1 MSDYQLIPFGE
12 IQAMALVVAK
22 AGSFG
27 FKSPE
32 QAAALMLVAQAD
44 GLHPAKAAT
53 HYHIIQG
60 KPTLTAD
67 AMLARFQAAGG
78 RVKWETYGDD
88 QVSGTFT
95 HAAGGS
101 VTITWTL
108 ERARKAGVGNLEK
121 FPAAMLRARC
131 ISEGVRTVY
140 PGVIV
145 GMYTPEEVS
154 TFPEHVTATIEGQP
168 TTIELER
175 TPEVPAVI
183 TNANSLQELVEAFQY
198 ATRGWDPSTEYYQAC
213 KAAATERKASL

>member
-1 MSDYQLIPFGE
+1 MKDITEMANAISKSNFFG
-12 IQAMALVVAK
+12 LK
-22 AGSFG
+22 T
-27 FKSPE
+27 PE

-60 KPTLTAD
+60 KPSLSAD

-88 QVSGTFT
+88 AVIGTFT

-101 VTITWTL
+101 VTIRWDL
-108 ERARKAGVGNLEK
+108 ERAKKAGVQNLQK
-121 FPAAMLRARC
+121 FPAAMMRARC

-154 TFPEHVTATIEGQP
+154 AFAPPEPAQQALPAPAPREHIPYETAYQMIVNAETLDDLKRAWFEVATNVAPHNLADLTQLKDSRK
-168 TTIELER
+168 TEL
-175 TPEVPAVI
+175 A
-183 TNANSLQELVEAFQY
+183 
-198 ATRGWDPSTEYYQAC
+198 
-213 KAAATERKASL
+213 

>member
-1 MSDYQLIPFGE
+1 MNEL
-12 IQAMALVVAK
+12 ALVPMRDITEMANAISK
-22 AGSFG
+22 SNFFG
-27 FKSPE
+27 LKTPE

-60 KPTLTAD
+60 KPSLSAD

-88 QVSGTFT
+88 AVIGTFT

-101 VTITWTL
+101 VTIRWDID
-108 ERARKAGVGNLEK
+108 RAKKAGVQNLQK
-121 FPAAMLRARC
+121 FPAAMMRARC

-154 TFPEHVTATIEGQP
+154 TFAPPEAVQQALPEPRREFIKLSEATVMLLGCE
-168 TTIELER
+168 TIDDLKKVWF
-175 TPEVPAVI
+175 EVA
-183 TNANSLQELVEAFQY
+183 TNCDPDDLAKLTQTKDEQKATLLQ
-198 ATRGWDPSTEYYQAC
+198 
-213 KAAATERKASL
+213 